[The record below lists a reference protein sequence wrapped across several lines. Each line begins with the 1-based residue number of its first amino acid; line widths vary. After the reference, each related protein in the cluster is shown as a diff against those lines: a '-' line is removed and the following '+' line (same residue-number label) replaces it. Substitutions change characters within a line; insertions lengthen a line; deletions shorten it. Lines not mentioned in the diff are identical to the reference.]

1 MINPMMLMQMLRGGN
16 PQQAIM
22 NAMRNQAGQNPVLNN
37 ALDMAEKQDAKGL
50 EQLAIKLCESNGVNA
65 DDMVKQIK
73 SQFGMKSI
81 RYM

>member
-16 PQQAIM
+16 PQQAITK
-22 NAMRNQAGQNPVLNN
+22 AMRNQAGQNPVLNN

-50 EQLAIKLCESNGVNA
+50 EQLARNLCESNGVNA

-73 SQFGMKSI
+73 SQFGMK
-81 RYM
+81 

>member
-22 NAMRNQAGQNPVLNN
+22 NVMRNQAGQNPVLNN

-50 EQLAIKLCESNGVNA
+50 EQLARNLCESNGVNA

-73 SQFGMKSI
+73 SQFGMK
-81 RYM
+81 

>member
-1 MINPMMLMQMLRGGN
+1 MINPMMLLQMLRGGN

-37 ALDMAEKQDAKGL
+37 ALDMAEKQDTKGL
-50 EQLAIKLCESNGVNA
+50 EQLARNLCESNGVNA

-73 SQFGMKSI
+73 SQFGMK
-81 RYM
+81 

>member
-1 MINPMMLMQMLRGGN
+1 MISPMMLMQMLRGGN

-37 ALDMAEKQDAKGL
+37 ALDMAEKQDEKGL
-50 EQLAIKLCESNGVNA
+50 EQLARNLCESNGVNA

-73 SQFGMKSI
+73 SQFGMK
-81 RYM
+81 

>member
-50 EQLAIKLCESNGVNA
+50 EQFARNLCESNGVNA
-65 DDMVKQIK
+65 DEMVKQIK
-73 SQFGMKSI
+73 SQFGMK
-81 RYM
+81 

>member
-1 MINPMMLMQMLRGGN
+1 MINPMVLIQMLRGGN

-50 EQLAIKLCESNGVNA
+50 EQLARNLCESNGVNA

-73 SQFGMKSI
+73 SQFGMK
-81 RYM
+81 

>member
-1 MINPMMLMQMLRGGN
+1 MINPMQIMQMIRGGN

-37 ALDMAEKQDAKGL
+37 ALDMVEKQDAKGL
-50 EQLAIKLCESNGVNA
+50 EQLARNLCESNGVNA

-73 SQFGMKSI
+73 SQFGMK
-81 RYM
+81 

>member
-22 NAMRNQAGQNPVLNN
+22 NAMRNQAGQNPVINN

-50 EQLAIKLCESNGVNA
+50 EQLARNLCESNGVNA

-73 SQFGMKSI
+73 SQFGMK
-81 RYM
+81 

>member
-50 EQLAIKLCESNGVNA
+50 EQLARNLCESNGVNA

-73 SQFGMKSI
+73 SQFGIK
-81 RYM
+81 

>member
-1 MINPMMLMQMLRGGN
+1 MINPMQIMQMLRGGN

-22 NAMRNQAGQNPVLNN
+22 NAMRNQAGQNPFLNN

-50 EQLAIKLCESNGVNA
+50 EQLARNLCESNGVNA

-73 SQFGMKSI
+73 SQFGMK
-81 RYM
+81 

>member
-1 MINPMMLMQMLRGGN
+1 MINPMMLMRMLRGGN

-50 EQLAIKLCESNGVNA
+50 EQLARNLCESNGVNA

-73 SQFGMKSI
+73 SQFGMK
-81 RYM
+81 

>member
-16 PQQAIM
+16 PQRAIM

-50 EQLAIKLCESNGVNA
+50 EQLARNLCESNGVNA

-73 SQFGMKSI
+73 SQFGMK
-81 RYM
+81 

>member
-1 MINPMMLMQMLRGGN
+1 MINPIMLMQMLRGGN

-22 NAMRNQAGQNPVLNN
+22 NAIRNQAGQNPVLNN

-50 EQLAIKLCESNGVNA
+50 EQLARNLCESNGVNA

-73 SQFGMKSI
+73 SQFGMK
-81 RYM
+81 

>member
-1 MINPMMLMQMLRGGN
+1 MINPVMLMQMLRGGN

-50 EQLAIKLCESNGVNA
+50 EQLARNLCESNGVNA

-73 SQFGMKSI
+73 SQFGMK
-81 RYM
+81 

>member
-1 MINPMMLMQMLRGGN
+1 MINPMQIMQMIRGGN

-50 EQLAIKLCESNGVNA
+50 EQLARNLCESNGVNA

-73 SQFGMKSI
+73 SQFGIK
-81 RYM
+81 

>member
-1 MINPMMLMQMLRGGN
+1 MISPMMLMQMLRGGN

-22 NAMRNQAGQNPVLNN
+22 NAMRNQAGQNPVMNN

-50 EQLAIKLCESNGVNA
+50 EQLARNLCESNGVNA

-73 SQFGMKSI
+73 SQFGIK
-81 RYM
+81 

>member
-37 ALDMAEKQDAKGL
+37 ALDMAENQDAKGL
-50 EQLAIKLCESNGVNA
+50 EQLARNLCETNGVNA

-73 SQFGMKSI
+73 SQFGMK
-81 RYM
+81 

>member
-16 PQQAIM
+16 PQQAIV

-50 EQLAIKLCESNGVNA
+50 EQLARNLCKSNGVNA

-73 SQFGMKSI
+73 SQFGMK
-81 RYM
+81 

>member
-37 ALDMAEKQDAKGL
+37 ALDMAKKQDAKGL
-50 EQLAIKLCESNGVNA
+50 EQLARNLCESNGVNA

-73 SQFGMKSI
+73 SQFGMK
-81 RYM
+81 

>member
-1 MINPMMLMQMLRGGN
+1 MINPMMLMQMLRGRN

-22 NAMRNQAGQNPVLNN
+22 NAMSNQAGQNPVLNN

-50 EQLAIKLCESNGVNA
+50 EQLARNLCESNGVNA

-73 SQFGMKSI
+73 SQFGMK
-81 RYM
+81 

>member
-1 MINPMMLMQMLRGGN
+1 MINPMQIMQMMKGGN

-50 EQLAIKLCESNGVNA
+50 EQLARNLCESNGVNA

-73 SQFGMKSI
+73 SQFGMK
-81 RYM
+81 

>member
-1 MINPMMLMQMLRGGN
+1 MINPMMLMHMLRGVN

-50 EQLAIKLCESNGVNA
+50 EQLARNLCESNGVNA

-73 SQFGMKSI
+73 SQFGMK
-81 RYM
+81 

>member
-1 MINPMMLMQMLRGGN
+1 MINPMVLMQMLRGGN

-50 EQLAIKLCESNGVNA
+50 EQLARNLCESNGVNA
-65 DDMVKQIK
+65 DEMVKQIK
-73 SQFGMKSI
+73 SQFGMK
-81 RYM
+81 

>member
-37 ALDMAEKQDAKGL
+37 ALDMAENQDAKGL
-50 EQLAIKLCESNGVNA
+50 EQLARNLCESNGVNA

-73 SQFGMKSI
+73 SQFGMK
-81 RYM
+81 

>member
-1 MINPMMLMQMLRGGN
+1 MINPMVLMQMLRGGN

-37 ALDMAEKQDAKGL
+37 ALDMAENQDAKGL
-50 EQLAIKLCESNGVNA
+50 EQLARNLCESNGVNA

-73 SQFGMKSI
+73 SQFGMK
-81 RYM
+81 

>member
-22 NAMRNQAGQNPVLNN
+22 NAMQKQAGQNPVLNN

-50 EQLAIKLCESNGVNA
+50 EQLARNLCESNGVNA

-73 SQFGMKSI
+73 SQFGMK
-81 RYM
+81 